1 MVLRI
6 RQGLDSDRESFTP
19 ASGELIYTTDQ
30 KEVWVGDGTTAGG
43 IAVSGGG
50 GGGGA
55 TTLGALNDVVISDP
69 TVGEVLKYDGT
80 NWVND
85 TDASGGGGLTTEE
98 VEDIVAAM
106 FADGSQTNITITY
119 NDNGTGNGTFDVTA
133 NAGGGGSGNV
143 GAGIA
148 GRLAY
153 YATTGTTVTDVGSG
167 VNWDNDTN
175 TLTLNNLVF
184 NGSSISTDDSG
195 AIELANVVHMLSD
208 IQVDGDIFIA
218 PGYHVYADGF
228 HNDDNIAI
236 VPTGGE
242 GVVAIGGFLNGEDY
256 GAKLEV
262 RAWETQV
269 GFNPIYGGNSMA
281 SFINIFGNPGDPSV
295 QPPSVA
301 LCRARGT
308 PTAQLPVENY
318 DSAGIL
324 SFNLWDG
331 DNFVLSAGFGHI
343 LTGAPSSNVMPGG
356 LGCFVANSSGVSTQI
371 WFVDGQNER
380 FDVQRN
386 LVMSEINPITFV
398 NDPSKTLS
406 ITTPRVKFTP
416 LTSVERDA
424 LTGVV
429 VGEVIFNTTSTKLQV
444 CSAIGP
450 VVWDDLN

>member
-6 RQGLDSDRESFTP
+6 RQGLESDRESFTP

-30 KEVWVGDGTTAGG
+30 KEVWVGDGLTPGG

-55 TTLGALNDVVISDP
+55 TTLGALNDVVISGP

-85 TDASGGGGLTTEE
+85 TDATGGGGLTTEE
-98 VEDIVAAM
+98 VQDIVADM
-106 FADGSQTNITITY
+106 FLDGTQTNISITY
-119 NDNGTGNGTFDVTA
+119 DDNAGTFTVTG
-133 NAGGGGSGNV
+133 NAGGGGAGTV

-153 YATTGTTVTDVGSG
+153 YANTGTTVTDVGSG
-167 VNWDNDTN
+167 VVWDDNTN

-184 NGSSISTDDSG
+184 SGSTISTEDSG
-195 AIELANVVHMLSD
+195 AIELGNVVHMLSD
-208 IQVDGDIFIA
+208 VQIDGDVFIA

-236 VPTGGE
+236 VATGGS
-242 GVVAIGGFLNGEDY
+242 GVVAIGGALNGEDY
-256 GAKLEV
+256 GNKLEV
-262 RAWETQV
+262 RAWEPQV
-269 GFNPIYGGNSMA
+269 GFNPIYGGNSMT
-281 SFINIFGNPGDPSV
+281 SFISIFGNPGDPSV

-308 PTAQLPVENY
+308 PTAQLPVENF

-331 DNFVLSAGFGHI
+331 SNMVLSAGFGHI
-343 LTGAPSSNVMPGG
+343 LTGPPSTNVMPGG

-386 LVMSEINPITFV
+386 LVMSEINPLTFV

-406 ITTPRVKFTP
+406 IKTPRLKFTA
-416 LTSVERDA
+416 LTSGERDA
-424 LTGVV
+424 LTGVE
-429 VGEVIFNTTSTKLQV
+429 VGEVIFNTTATKLQV
-444 CSAIGP
+444 CTAVGP
-450 VVWDDLN
+450 VVWADLN

>member
-228 HNDDNIAI
+228 HNDDNIA
-236 VPTGGE
+236 GGYL
-242 GVVAIGGFLNGEDY
+242 G
-256 GAKLEV
+256 
-262 RAWETQV
+262 
-269 GFNPIYGGNSMA
+269 IY
-281 SFINIFGNPGDPSV
+281 
-295 QPPSVA
+295 
-301 LCRARGT
+301 
-308 PTAQLPVENY
+308 
-318 DSAGIL
+318 
-324 SFNLWDG
+324 
-331 DNFVLSAGFGHI
+331 
-343 LTGAPSSNVMPGG
+343 
-356 LGCFVANSSGVSTQI
+356 
-371 WFVDGQNER
+371 
-380 FDVQRN
+380 
-386 LVMSEINPITFV
+386 
-398 NDPSKTLS
+398 
-406 ITTPRVKFTP
+406 TP
-416 LTSVERDA
+416 LIIND
-424 LTGVV
+424 
-429 VGEVIFNTTSTKLQV
+429 
-444 CSAIGP
+444 
-450 VVWDDLN
+450 